1 MRMHGKAVRTEPKV
15 PQTNPDRIMA
25 FLTRF
30 TAEFTAVLSLPNLL
44 GHVLRVL
51 REEVGFDSCAL
62 ALVDDH
68 DQDNMIIRAASGLC
82 KSFRGLAVPRGKGLH
97 WKVMESGTPLLV
109 PDMQA
114 DPRLFKRD
122 GGIRSGIYA
131 PLRVRGH
138 SIGVLSAYQAKEGA
152 FTDAD
157 LNLLTVV
164 ARYLAGAVEVA
175 RLHEQLRELAATD
188 SLTGLAN
195 RRSFLIRLVSEMAR
209 SRRAGGSLSVVLMDL
224 DGFKAINDIHGHV
237 VGDEV
242 LILVAATLRCAM
254 RASDLA
260 ARFGGDEFILM
271 LPETSALK
279 GEQVLDRLKSVEIAV
294 PNREGGGSRLTFCWG
309 VATFPEDGQDPDR
322 LLQVA
327 DTRLYAMKQ
336 RLYGGSL
343 PRPQPP

>member
-1 MRMHGKAVRTEPKV
+1 MRMHGKAVRTEPKI
-15 PQTNPDRIMA
+15 PQTDPDKVLA

-51 REEVGFDSCAL
+51 REEIEFDSCAL
-62 ALVDDH
+62 ALAD
-68 DQDNMIIRAASGLC
+68 DQDPDSMIIRAASGLC

-138 SIGVLSAYQAKEGA
+138 SIGVLSAYRAKEGA

-175 RLHEQLRELAATD
+175 RLHEQLREIAATD

-195 RRSFLIRLVSEMAR
+195 RRSFLIRLISEMAR
-209 SRRAGGSLSVVLMDL
+209 SRRASGSLSVVLMDL

-279 GEQVLDRLKSVEIAV
+279 AEQVLDRLKSVEIAV
-294 PNREGGGSRLTFCWG
+294 PDRGGGGSRLTFCWG
-309 VATFPEDGQDPDR
+309 VSTFPEDGQDPDR

-336 RLYGGSL
+336 RLYGGAL

>member
-1 MRMHGKAVRTEPKV
+1 MRTQSKAIRTENKV
-15 PQTNPDRIMA
+15 IRNEPDRVLG

-30 TAEFTAVLSLPNLL
+30 TAEFTAVLNLPNLL

-51 REEVGFDSCAL
+51 REEVGFESCAL
-62 ALVDDH
+62 ALVDDQN
-68 DQDNMIIRAASGLC
+68 QDSLTIRAASGLC
-82 KSFRGLAVPRGKGLH
+82 KNFRGLAVPRGKGLH
-97 WKVMESGTPLLV
+97 WKVLESGTPLLV

-131 PLRVRGH
+131 PLRVPGH
-138 SIGVLSAYQAKEGA
+138 SIGVLSAYRAKAGA

-157 LNLLTVV
+157 LDLLTVV
-164 ARYLAGAVEVA
+164 ARYLAGAVEVS

-209 SRRAGGSLSVVLMDL
+209 SRRGGGGLSVVLLDL
-224 DGFKAINDIHGHV
+224 DGFKAINDVHGHV

-242 LILVAATLRCAM
+242 LILVSATLRCAM

-271 LPETSALK
+271 LPETTAAK
-279 GEQVLDRLKSVEIAV
+279 AEQVLDRLKAVEISV

-309 VATFPEDGQDPDR
+309 IATFPEDGQDPDR

-336 RLYGGSL
+336 RLYSGAL
-343 PRPQPP
+343 PRPQAP

>member
-1 MRMHGKAVRTEPKV
+1 MRMHSKAVRTEHKV
-15 PQTNPDRIMA
+15 IRTEPDRVLA

-30 TAEFTAVLSLPNLL
+30 TAEFTAVLSLSNLL

-51 REEVGFDSCAL
+51 REEVGFESCTL
-62 ALVDDH
+62 ALLDENDA
-68 DQDNMIIRAASGLC
+68 DSLIIRAASGLC

-97 WKVMESGTPLLV
+97 WKVMESGNPLLV

-138 SIGVLSAYQAKEGA
+138 SIGVLSAYRAKEAA

-195 RRSFLIRLVSEMAR
+195 RRSFLIRLVSEIAR
-209 SRRAGGSLSVVLMDL
+209 SRRVGGSLSVVLLDL
-224 DGFKAINDIHGHV
+224 DRFKAINDFHGHV

-271 LPETSALK
+271 LPETTAPK
-279 GEQVLDRLKSVEIAV
+279 AEQVLDRLKSVEIAV
-294 PNREGGGSRLTFCWG
+294 PNHEGGGSRLTFCWG
-309 VATFPEDGQDPDR
+309 IASFPEDGQDPDR

-336 RLYGGSL
+336 RLYGGAL